1 MSSAAKIGAFM
12 LVILAILGYF
22 VLKIEDIRVDRG
34 SGTKKVS
41 AIFDSVAGLDKKS
54 AVRVAGVRVG
64 KVTDIHLRPDG
75 RAEVTMDLDRDVQLH
90 QGANARVANL
100 GLLGE
105 KYVELEPGP
114 ANMPVIPETQ
124 SIVLRGSQPAS
135 IDDVTNQVSA
145 IATDVKAITESLR
158 SVVGGPQGQQRL
170 GDIVENVH
178 QITAEVRL
186 LIAANRANVD
196 ATMLNARAITE
207 HLRTEIPRLANSI
220 EHMANQLTGT
230 VGENRQDV
238 HQVVTNLRDLSKD
251 LRTTADN
258 LNSITGQ
265 MKSGEGTVG
274 KLLYSNETH
283 DKLTAALESVE
294 SGVNELKTTLGR
306 ANRIGLDIGMKSD
319 YYAGLAEAKDESRR
333 LDAGSSRSAV
343 TLRLIPNPERNRFY
357 NIELVDD
364 PRGRRHD
371 KVFEVTETD
380 PVTGQSKTTVTKET
394 KFDRDFLISA
404 QAGWTLNPMTVRL
417 GLIDSTGGAGIDYH
431 YNNRLTITGEAF
443 DFGKRR
449 DPNPHLRL
457 YGEYVVR
464 KEKPRTPLIFV
475 SSGVDNVFN
484 DTAFILGGGI
494 RWRDDDL
501 KYLLSSIP
509 VGK

>member
-1 MSSAAKIGAFM
+1 MSSAAKVGAFM
-12 LVILAILGYF
+12 LVILGILGYF

-34 SGTKKVS
+34 AGTKKVS

-64 KVTDIHLRPDG
+64 KVSDIRLRPDG
-75 RAEVTMDLDRDVQLH
+75 KAEVTMELDRDVQLH
-90 QGANARVANL
+90 QNANAKVANL

-105 KYVELEPGP
+105 KYVELEPGSP
-114 ANMPVIPETQ
+114 NLPVIPEGQTV
-124 SIVLRGSQPAS
+124 VLRGSQPAS

-158 SVVGGPQGQQRL
+158 GVVGGPEGQQRL
-170 GDIVENVH
+170 ADIVGNVH
-178 QITAEVRL
+178 EITVQMRA
-186 LIAANRANVD
+186 LIVANRSNVD
-196 ATMLNARAITE
+196 ATFANARDITAQ
-207 HLRTEIPRLANSI
+207 LKNDIPRLAESI
-220 EHMANQLTGT
+220 DRVANQLNGT
-230 VGENRQDV
+230 IGENRPEL
-238 HQVVTNLRDLSKD
+238 HQVIGNLRDLSKD
-251 LRTTADN
+251 LRTTTDN

-265 MKSGEGTVG
+265 IKSGEGTVG
-274 KLLYSNETH
+274 KLVYSNETH

-294 SGVNELKTTLGR
+294 SGVNELKQTLGR
-306 ANRIGLDIGMKSD
+306 ANRIGLDLGMKSD
-319 YYAGLAEAKDESRR
+319 YYAGLNEAKDESRQ
-333 LDAGSSRSAV
+333 LDSGSGRSAV

-357 NIELVDD
+357 NLELVDD
-364 PRGRRHD
+364 PHGRRRD
-371 KVFEVTETD
+371 KVIETTVTD
-380 PVTGQSKTTVTKET
+380 PATGASNTTVTKET
-394 KFDRDFLISA
+394 KFDRAFLVSA
-404 QAGWTLNPMTVRL
+404 QAGWTLNPMSVRL
-417 GLIDSTGGAGIDYH
+417 GLFDSTGGAGIDYH
-431 YNNRLTITGEAF
+431 FNPRITITGEAF

-464 KEKPRTPLIFV
+464 KEKPRTPLVFV

-484 DTAFILGGGI
+484 DTAFIFGGGI